1 MSKLTEGVFA
11 KTSMRYPRISTWC
24 DSDVIRET
32 AIITEARV
40 DFEITEARIDF
51 DWSIRSHIQGI
62 MWYENPY

>member
-1 MSKLTEGVFA
+1 MSKITEVVFA

-40 DFEITEARIDF
+40 DF

>member
-1 MSKLTEGVFA
+1 MSKITEIVFA

-40 DFEITEARIDF
+40 DF

>member
-1 MSKLTEGVFA
+1 MSKITEVVFA

-40 DFEITEARIDF
+40 DF

-62 MWYENPY
+62 MWYE

>member
-1 MSKLTEGVFA
+1 MSKVTEGVFA

-32 AIITEARV
+32 AKITEARV
-40 DFEITEARIDF
+40 DFDF
-51 DWSIRSHIQGI
+51 SIRSHIQGI